1 MGAISAGV
9 LLSNKIT
16 EANRKEE
23 KEREDDW
30 RRLVRHID
38 QLALNAAPISELAN
52 IKYYMR
58 RIRNETRE
66 AAGVKPNV
74 TTNTVE
80 EAEKI
85 FSHDE
90 IADEWVR
97 RRNNGNESALK
108 IERSRL
114 KLKRFWHTVENTVDF
129 HHDST
134 TESGSSQDESAILSD
149 LLGGGRGKK
158 EPNDRLI
165 LKTIFFLEM
174 LDKACCRN
182 HPKCV
187 WERDAP
193 SFYSLLRRN
202 ARRDEAWPGPYSNDD
217 DFDPDAPPINSSKY
231 NGMYN
236 RVPDSRLAL
245 VMSKRKSEL

>member
-9 LLSNKIT
+9 LLSNKIAET
-16 EANRKEE
+16 NRKDE
-23 KEREDDW
+23 KEKENDW

-66 AAGVKPNV
+66 KE
-74 TTNTVE
+74 TSSEEE
-80 EAEKI
+80 EA
-85 FSHDE
+85 FSHE
-90 IADEWVR
+90 EVADEWVR

-114 KLKRFWHTVENTVDF
+114 KLKRFWHTVENTVNF

-134 TESGSSQDESAILSD
+134 ESGSSEDEAAILSG

-193 SFYSLLRRN
+193 SFYALLRRN
-202 ARRDEAWPGPYSNDD
+202 ASRGVWPGPYSNDD
-217 DFDPDAPPINSSKY
+217 DFDPDAPPINSRLY
-231 NGMYN
+231 REMYD

-245 VMSKRKSEL
+245 KMSKRK

>member
-23 KEREDDW
+23 KEKENDW

-58 RIRNETRE
+58 RIRNETRDS
-66 AAGVKPNV
+66 
-74 TTNTVE
+74 
-80 EAEKI
+80 AEKI

-114 KLKRFWHTVENTVDF
+114 KLKRFWHTVENTVNF

-134 TESGSSQDESAILSD
+134 TESGSSQEESAILSD

-165 LKTIFFLEM
+165 LKTIFFLQYIK
-174 LDKACCRN
+174 LDN
-182 HPKCV
+182 HQ
-187 WERDAP
+187 
-193 SFYSLLRRN
+193 LL
-202 ARRDEAWPGPYSNDD
+202 EEC
-217 DFDPDAPPINSSKY
+217 F
-231 NGMYN
+231 
-236 RVPDSRLAL
+236 VL
-245 VMSKRKSEL
+245 VFHILM